1 MFEVLGLLTGSAQI
15 KLFTRSECNEEVAPL
30 MKDAV
35 WANNIASIQ
44 IA

>member
-1 MFEVLGLLTGSAQI
+1 MFEVLGLLTGSTQI
-15 KLFTRSECNEEVAPL
+15 KLFTRSECNEEALL

-35 WANNIASIQ
+35 WANNIASIH